1 MANESAMT
9 PSKSKSTNFF
19 PDIGPSYQ
27 TDAHVRYTGHMIPN
41 VKLNNRREVPALGLG
56 TSQMKNPQDT
66 VEVIKTAL
74 SLGYRLID
82 TATMYGNEE
91 AVGAGI
97 RESGVPREEIVLTTK
112 LWPDDFGDPEA
123 AFSTSLMKLGLDYVD
138 IYLVHWPRGYT
149 PSVWKAL
156 EGFVKDGRAKTIG
169 ISNFSVEETEEVFSY
184 CEIAPAL
191 NQVQF
196 NPFSYDAALL
206 DYSKSKGILLEAY
219 RPLTRGERIGDET
232 VAALAKK
239 YGKTSAQI
247 LIRWNIEHGVIVIP
261 KSTHEER
268 LKENMDVFDFALST
282 EDVRALDA
290 LSDI

>member
-1 MANESAMT
+1 MT
-9 PSKSKSTNFF
+9 
-19 PDIGPSYQ
+19 SY
-27 TDAHVRYTGHMIPN
+27 TDRMIPN
-41 VKLNNRREVPALGLG
+41 VKLNNGIEIPAIGLG
-56 TSQMKNPQDT
+56 TSQMKNPADT
-66 VEVIKTAL
+66 VDVIKTVL

-97 RESGVPREEIVLTTK
+97 RESGIPRENIVLTTK

-123 AFSTSLMKLGLDYVD
+123 AFSTSLKKLGLDYVD
-138 IYLVHWPRGYT
+138 IYLVHWPRGMQ

-169 ISNFSVEETEEVFSY
+169 ISNFSIEETEEVLSY

-196 NPFSYDAALL
+196 NPFSYDAKLL
-206 DYSKSKGILLEAY
+206 EYSNSKRIVLEAY
-219 RPLTRGERIGDET
+219 RPLTRGERIDDTT
-232 VAALAKK
+232 VATLAKK

-247 LIRWNIEHGVIVIP
+247 LIRWDIEHGVIAIP

-268 LKENMDVFDFALST
+268 LKENMSVFDFSLAK
-282 EDVRALDA
+282 EDVGALDA
-290 LSDI
+290 LSDS